1 MGKPTLLLPVT
12 FPDPAIY
19 PLEDVTVD
27 SLNGF
32 DVVLL
37 GYWEL
42 SDGESRAAVRADHE
56 TEAEAALYDIAAA
69 LSHGGASTDIE
80 LHFGEGD
87 QERRAFQRY
96 IVEEFDPDGVLLA
109 ERLPSLRNVL
119 VPLRDDRHVD
129 SVTGFLGGFDPEGLF
144 VVELYHAVTDDEG
157 VAAGEAMLDGVADR
171 LLSGGFSET
180 DLERTVAVVD
190 DVPTALAEKARNHNI
205 AVMGATD
212 QQGREDRL
220 FGAVSD
226 HLSQRTDTPVLVV
239 R

>member
-1 MGKPTLLLPVT
+1 MTRPRLLLPIT
-12 FPDPAIY
+12 FPDPGIY

-42 SDGESRAAVRADHE
+42 SADETRETARAAHE
-56 TEAEAALYDIAAA
+56 TEAEAVLYDIAAA
-69 LSHGGASTDIE
+69 LSRAGASTDIE
-80 LHFGEGD
+80 LHFGESGP
-87 QERRAFQRY
+87 ERVALQRY

-109 ERLPSLRNVL
+109 DRLPSLRNVL

-129 SVTGFLGGFDPEGLF
+129 NITEFVSGLDAESLF
-144 VVELYHAVTDDEG
+144 VVELYHAVADDG
-157 VAAGEAMLDGVADR
+157 DVAAGEAILDAVADR
-171 LLSGGFSET
+171 LLSRGFSET
-180 DLERTVAVVD
+180 DLERTVAVTD
-190 DVPTALAEKARNHNI
+190 DVASELAARARNHNI
-205 AVMGATD
+205 VVMGATE
-212 QQGREDRL
+212 QQNDEERL
-220 FGAVSD
+220 FGSVSD